1 MLADM
6 VEVGEVLV
14 DQEAT
19 WIKEGT
25 SLKES
30 QATRVGASWFY
41 ILSTQANFSS
51 SVTVKV
57 TNFLTS
63 PLAAVRT
70 TTVAGE
76 VLGRGNH
83 CPD

>member
-30 QATRVGASWFY
+30 QATRHYG
-41 ILSTQANFSS
+41 
-51 SVTVKV
+51 
-57 TNFLTS
+57 LTGVWVQKS
-63 PLAAVRT
+63 NALYLAY
-70 TTVAGE
+70 
-76 VLGRGNH
+76 
-83 CPD
+83 